1 MGGDASATLGTALR
15 EAAGVGH
22 PVARVELLPGC
33 GVIALLIAGAR
44 WVTQGAALGRGARRL
59 GRPDLIAARRGHA
72 RRRDRPGLASVVPQR
87 LTAGAGGR
95 SDAARYCAPDPPC
108 TIFSFSF

>member
-1 MGGDASATLGTALR
+1 LR

-59 GRPDLIAARRGHA
+59 GRRDVDRR
-72 RRRDRPGLASVVPQR
+72 
-87 LTAGAGGR
+87 AGAVTLVAVTGL
-95 SDAARYCAPDPPC
+95 
-108 TIFSFSF
+108 IWLQSFLSA

>member
-33 GVIALLIAGAR
+33 GVIALLIAVAITPELHLDLR
-44 WVTQGAALGRGARRL
+44 AAITL
-59 GRPDLIAARRGHA
+59 PLIAVVCTLIEAVAPRGW
-72 RRRDRPGLASVVPQR
+72 DNVPMQVVPT
-87 LTAGAGGR
+87 LLVAGLLLK
-95 SDAARYCAPDPPC
+95 
-108 TIFSFSF
+108 

>member
-44 WVTQGAALGRGARRL
+44 WVTMGLRSAAAPVGSGAE
-59 GRPDLIAARRGHA
+59 
-72 RRRDRPGLASVVPQR
+72 
-87 LTAGAGGR
+87 T
-95 SDAARYCAPDPPC
+95 
-108 TIFSFSF
+108 